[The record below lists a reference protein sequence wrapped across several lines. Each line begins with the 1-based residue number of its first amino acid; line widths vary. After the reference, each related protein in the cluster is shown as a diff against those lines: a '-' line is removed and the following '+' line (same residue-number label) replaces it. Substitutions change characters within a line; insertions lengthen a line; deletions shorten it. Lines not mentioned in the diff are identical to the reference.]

1 MKGSRESSLSGQA
14 NLKQA
19 KFARKIKKEKT
30 VQCAEKWVE
39 QAKGGG
45 WREGEKER
53 GREGGWRNRMEAQSF
68 RINLLI
74 RR

>member
-53 GREGGWRNRMEAQSF
+53 GRLAQSNGSTKF
-68 RINLLI
+68 SN
-74 RR
+74 